1 MWSKL
6 MRATGLAVKPEPGE
20 VAEAA
25 ENPGGW
31 VYRISGFYG
40 PDDRVP
46 PEAIVGACKVG
57 ENGMI
62 IGDFL
67 PNLNFRS
74 DKRGVKK
81 ELEIQTPAPLRP
93 RAAPAS

>member
-1 MWSKL
+1 MWSRL
-6 MRATGLAVKPEPGE
+6 MRATGPTVKPEPGE

-25 ENPGGW
+25 GNPGGW

-46 PEAIVGACKVG
+46 WKVD

-67 PNLNFRS
+67 PNPNFDPTS
-74 DKRGVKK
+74 
-81 ELEIQTPAPLRP
+81 
-93 RAAPAS
+93 AAAN